1 MGNDLC
7 PHAGEIVECGG
18 AIASKLSRM
27 AKYFDVHP
35 DNPQPRA
42 LRQVTDII
50 RAGGLIVYPTDSCFA
65 LGCRVG
71 NKEGIDRIREIRR
84 LDSHHHFTLVCK
96 DFAQLGQ
103 FVHISNALFRSIKA
117 ATPGS
122 YTFIL
127 PATKEVPRRLLH
139 PRKQTVG
146 VRIPD
151 HVVTQALLTELGEP
165 LLSSTLLLPEETEA
179 MTQGWEIKE
188 RLDHV
193 VDAVVD
199 AGECGAVPTTVIDFS
214 QDQPEILRR
223 GAGDPSRF
231 E

>member
-1 MGNDLC
+1 
-7 PHAGEIVECGG
+7 
-18 AIASKLSRM
+18 M

-42 LRQVTDII
+42 IRQVVDIV
-50 RAGGLIVYPTDSCFA
+50 RSGGLIAYPTDSCFA
-65 LGCRVG
+65 LGCRLG
-71 NKEGIDRIREIRR
+71 DPDGIERIREVRR
-84 LDSHHHFTLVCK
+84 LDKGHHFTLMCR

-103 FVHISNALFRSIKA
+103 FVQVNNAIFRSVKA

-127 PATKEVPRRLLH
+127 PATREVPRRLLH
-139 PRKQTVG
+139 PKKKTVG

-151 HVVTQALLTELGEP
+151 HLVAQALLAELGEP
-165 LLSSTLLLPEETEA
+165 LLSSTLLLPGEQEP

-193 VDAVVD
+193 LDAVID
-199 AGECGAVPTTVIDFS
+199 SGECGTEPTTVIDFS
-214 QDQPEILRR
+214 QAEPEILRR
-223 GAGDPSRF
+223 GAGDPSRC